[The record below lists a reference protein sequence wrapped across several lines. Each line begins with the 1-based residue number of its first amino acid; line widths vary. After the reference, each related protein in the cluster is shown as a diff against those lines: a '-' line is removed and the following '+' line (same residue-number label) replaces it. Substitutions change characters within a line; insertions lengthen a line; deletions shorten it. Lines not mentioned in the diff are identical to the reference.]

1 MGIICKTKSQAKQI
15 YDKLKDKYEVNLL
28 DIDSLEFKEGIII
41 STIHM
46 SKGLEFDEIVIPMV
60 DVNNYESDY
69 DRNL

>member
-15 YDKLKDKYEVNLL
+15 YDKLKNKYEVNLL

-46 SKGLEFDEIVIPMV
+46 SKGLEFDEI
-60 DVNNYESDY
+60 S
-69 DRNL
+69 